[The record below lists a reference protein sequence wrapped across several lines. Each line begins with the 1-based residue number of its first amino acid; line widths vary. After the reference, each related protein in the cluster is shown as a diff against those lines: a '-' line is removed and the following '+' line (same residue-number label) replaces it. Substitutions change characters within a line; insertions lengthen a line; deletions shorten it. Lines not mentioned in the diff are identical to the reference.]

1 MNISDAVFSYQA
13 KVYYSKI
20 DINGSLYQDVC
31 CILEYGLDINNNSV
45 VKVQLLDR
53 KKQPIFKIPMFLI
66 TNIKVINDDIV
77 YSIYRFYLQR
87 SKIEGV
93 FKFMKD
99 VLGWEDS
106 QIRSFEPMK
115 SLLSFCFFI
124 TGYFY
129 EIESTLINNE
139 VIKFICELGGGMGK
153 VTKNFVLRGLSK
165 LLIKNTVESSN
176 SRLSIKNKLFF
187 SVANFGYNSPEVVL
201 DKKTKMS
208 PILSLLDINSIF
220 ISIINIFT

>member
-1 MNISDAVFSYQA
+1 VVEKNSNSISDEDKEIKEKIDIGDAINNTIIAKNQIEKISKEFKTNNPDIVLTHILDRGFDSNEIFDFIKNDINDQFAIKLKLSRTIDKMNISDAVFSYQA

-66 TNIKVINDDIV
+66 TNIKVINDDIAF
-77 YSIYRFYLQR
+77 SIYRFYLQR

-99 VLGWEDS
+99 VLG
-106 QIRSFEPMK
+106 R
-115 SLLSFCFFI
+115 
-124 TGYFY
+124 
-129 EIESTLINNE
+129 
-139 VIKFICELGGGMGK
+139 
-153 VTKNFVLRGLSK
+153 
-165 LLIKNTVESSN
+165 
-176 SRLSIKNKLFF
+176 
-187 SVANFGYNSPEVVL
+187 
-201 DKKTKMS
+201 
-208 PILSLLDINSIF
+208 
-220 ISIINIFT
+220 